1 MKQTIFEFAKDVVSE
16 QLELFSTDIYD
27 NRVQR
32 LKYSI
37 KISKSFHGWSA
48 FNLKNVKECVKLFQ
62 VSHQTVYECD
72 QI

>member
-1 MKQTIFEFAKDVVSE
+1 MKQTIFEFAKDDVLE

-37 KISKSFHGWSA
+37 KISKSFYGWSV
-48 FNLKNVKECVKLFQ
+48 FNLKNVQECVRLFK
-62 VSHQTVYECD
+62 VNYQTVFSCD
-72 QI
+72 EI